1 VSLARQ
7 DAFSVLTT
15 SASDSVDNAL
25 ISLYSAPVKLI
36 SSFVSYAHS
45 DSADVGKL
53 RTVLDPLFKTS
64 GRYQF
69 SSWSDHEILPGEFWR
84 REIEEALKK
93 AQFGLLLLSPQFLAS
108 GFISRDE
115 LPKLLEKGIVVP
127 IALHAIP
134 FDGTIDLKGL
144 QDRQIFRDSKG
155 RAFDKCRTP
164 SDRRD
169 FALELFGKIHKLL
182 EKYA

>member
-1 VSLARQ
+1 MCELVRSTHI
-7 DAFSVLTT
+7 LTT
-15 SASDSVDNAL
+15 AANDFVDTAL
-25 ISLYSAPVKLI
+25 IPLYSAEVKLI

-45 DSADVGKL
+45 DSADLQKL

-64 GRYQF
+64 ARYQF
-69 SSWSDHEILPGEFWR
+69 SNWSDHQILPGEFWR

-93 AQFGLLLLSPQFLAS
+93 AQFGLLFLSPQFLAS

-115 LPKLLEKGIVVP
+115 LPKLLEKGMIVPV
-127 IALHAIP
+127 ALHAIP

-155 RAFDKCRTP
+155 RAFEKCRTQT
-164 SDRRD
+164 DRRD